1 MAARFIATIA
11 ADLTP
16 HSGPDPLMKHALDT
30 LLSSALASLRA
41 DGLLPADFAPAIQLD
56 RTRDK
61 SHGDWATNLALASA
75 KAAGRKPR
83 DIAEALVAAMPAEA
97 RAAAGVSKVEIAG
110 PGFINFFLSA
120 DSRFAAV
127 RDILADATAFSS
139 PDVGQGGK
147 VLLEY
152 VSANPTGPMHVGHG
166 RGAAYGSAL
175 ANLLRATGHDLR
187 TEYYIND
194 AGRQADVLAV
204 SVYARYLEACGE
216 TVQVPSRAYPADYVK
231 DCAQAL
237 LARDG
242 RIYFR
247 PWAEVVAGLPEDP
260 EGEGDDIKA
269 RKEAYLDAIIT
280 RVRDLLG
287 ADYRKVQDFGLDTQL
302 ADIRATLAA
311 FNVQFD
317 EWFSERTL
325 AESGAIERAIGRLRE
340 RGHVYEQDGAI
351 WLRTSALG
359 DEKDRVLVRD
369 NGIHTYFAADVAYHL
384 DKLDRGFDTLIDV
397 WGADHH
403 GYIARV
409 RAAIEAL
416 TGQGDKF
423 HVALIQFVTLSSGRM
438 GKRSGN
444 FVTLKQLIE
453 EAGNDATRF
462 FYLTRSPEQHLEFDI
477 DLARSQ
483 TADNPVYYL
492 QYAHARISSVLRELA
507 TRGWTL
513 DTEAGLAALPELPDA
528 GVEELVKRLSAWPE
542 AVANAARH
550 RAPHQLTHVLRE
562 LAQEFHGYY
571 NSNKMLVDDAAQR
584 NARLTLSL
592 ATQKILAN
600 GLGLLGV
607 AAPERM

>member
-1 MAARFIATIA
+1 
-11 ADLTP
+11 
-16 HSGPDPLMKHALDT
+16 MKPVLDA
-30 LLSSALASLRA
+30 LLSSAIATLRQN
-41 DGLLPADFAPAIQLD
+41 GVLPADFTPVIQLD
-56 RTRDK
+56 RTRDAA
-61 SHGDWATNLALASA
+61 HGDWATNLALASA

-83 DIAEALVAAMPAEA
+83 DIAEALVAALPADPA
-97 RAAAGVSKVEIAG
+97 VSKVEIAG
-110 PGFINFFLSA
+110 PGFINFFLSS
-120 DSRFAAV
+120 DSRFAV
-127 RDILADATAFSS
+127 IRQILDDVTGFCS
-139 PDVGQGGK
+139 PDIGQGEK
-147 VLLEY
+147 VLLEF

-166 RGAAYGSAL
+166 RGAAYGSTL
-175 ANLLRATGHDLR
+175 GNLLKATGFDVHR
-187 TEYYIND
+187 EYYIND

-237 LARDG
+237 MARDG
-242 RIYFR
+242 RAWFR
-247 PWAEVVAGLPEDP
+247 PWADVVAGLPEDP
-260 EGEGDDIKA
+260 EGEGDDVKA
-269 RKEAYLDAIIT
+269 GKEAYLDAIIS

-287 ADYRKVQDFGLDTQL
+287 ADYRTVQDFGLDTQL
-302 ADIRATLAA
+302 ATIRHTLDA
-311 FNVQFD
+311 FSVDFD
-317 EWFSERTL
+317 QWYSERTL
-325 AESGAIERAIGRLRE
+325 AESGAIDRAVARLRE
-340 RGHVYEQDGAI
+340 RGHVYEQNGAV

-359 DEKDRVLVRD
+359 DEKDRVLIRD

-416 TGQGDKF
+416 TGQGDRF

-444 FVTLKQLIE
+444 FVTLQQLIE

-483 TADNPVYYL
+483 SADNPVYYL
-492 QYAHARISSVLRELA
+492 QYAHARVASVFRELE
-507 TRGWTL
+507 TRGWAH
-513 DTEAGLAALPELPDA
+513 DQSAGLAALPMLDDSGLDDLLKRLAAWPDA
-528 GVEELVKRLSAWPE
+528 
-542 AVANAARH
+542 VAAAARQ
-550 RAPHQLTHVLRE
+550 RAPHQLTYALRD
-562 LAQEFHGYY
+562 LAQAFHGYY
-571 NSNKMLVDDAAQR
+571 NTHKMLIDDAAVR
-584 NARLTLSL
+584 NARLTVSL
-592 ATQKILAN
+592 AVQRVIAN

-607 AAPERM
+607 SAPDRM

>member
-1 MAARFIATIA
+1 
-11 ADLTP
+11 
-16 HSGPDPLMKHALDT
+16 MKHALDT
-30 LLSSALASLRA
+30 LLSAALATLRA

-61 SHGDWATNLALASA
+61 SHGDWATNLALVSA

-83 DIAEALVAAMPAEA
+83 ELADALVAALPPEA
-97 RAAAGVSKVEIAG
+97 RSAAGVTRVEIAG

-120 DSRFAAV
+120 DSRFEAV
-127 RDILADATAFSS
+127 QRILADATAYSS
-139 PDVGQGGK
+139 PDIGHGEK
-147 VLLEY
+147 VLLEF

-166 RGAAYGSAL
+166 RGAAYGSTL
-175 ANLLRATGHDLR
+175 ANLLAATGYQVQR
-187 TEYYIND
+187 EYYIND

-204 SVYARYLEACGE
+204 SVYLRYLEVLGE
-216 TVQVPSRAYPADYVK
+216 SVRIPSRAYPADYITV
-231 DCAQAL
+231 CARAL
-237 LARDG
+237 AERDG
-242 RIYFR
+242 RRHFR
-247 PWAEVVAGLPEDP
+247 PYAEVIAGVLPDSDDDGDAAKAIKEAHLDSLIARVR
-260 EGEGDDIKA
+260 EVLGDD
-269 RKEAYLDAIIT
+269 
-280 RVRDLLG
+280 
-287 ADYRKVQDFGLDTQL
+287 YRSVQDFGLDTQL

-311 FNVQFD
+311 FNVGFD
-317 EWFSERTL
+317 RWYSERSL
-325 AESGAIERAIGRLRE
+325 ADSGAIEHAIERLRM

-416 TGQGDKF
+416 TGHGDKF

-492 QYAHARISSVLRELA
+492 QYAHARISSIFRELA
-507 TRGWTL
+507 SRGWTH
-513 DTEAGLAALPELPDA
+513 DESAGLAALPNLTDA
-528 GVEELVKRLSAWPE
+528 GIEELVKRLSAWPE
-542 AVANAARH
+542 AVAAAARN

-562 LAQEFHGYY
+562 LAQDFHTYY
-571 NSNKMLVDDAAQR
+571 NSNKMLVDDADQR
-584 NARLTLSL
+584 NGRLTLSL
-592 ATQKILAN
+592 AVQKILAN
-600 GLGLLGV
+600 GLTLLGV

>member
-1 MAARFIATIA
+1 MKPQLESLLAA
-11 ADLTP
+11 
-16 HSGPDPLMKHALDT
+16 
-30 LLSSALASLRA
+30 ALASLRA
-41 DGLLPADFAPAIQLD
+41 DGLLPADFQPAIQLD
-56 RTRDK
+56 RTRDPA
-61 SHGDWATNLALASA
+61 HGDWATNLALASA

-83 DIAEALVAAMPAEA
+83 EIAEALVRSLPADPA
-97 RAAAGVSKVEIAG
+97 VSKVEIAG

-120 DSRFAAV
+120 DSRFAVV
-127 RDILADATAFSS
+127 RQILADAAAFSS
-139 PDVGQGGK
+139 PDIGRGEK

-175 ANLLRATGHDLR
+175 DRLLRATGHVVSS
-187 TEYYIND
+187 EYYIND

-216 TVQVPSRAYPADYVK
+216 TVRVPSRAYPADYVK

-237 LARDG
+237 MARDG
-242 RIYFR
+242 HAYFR

-260 EGEGDDIKA
+260 DGEGDEIKA
-269 RKEAYLDAIIT
+269 RKEAYLDAIIS

-302 ADIRATLAA
+302 AAIRTTLDA
-311 FNVQFD
+311 FGVSFD
-317 EWFSERTL
+317 RWFSERTL
-325 AESGAIERAIGRLRE
+325 AESGAIDKAVERLRE
-340 RGHVYEQDGAI
+340 RGHVYEQNGAI

-384 DKLDRGFDTLIDV
+384 DKLDRGVDTLIDV

-444 FVTLKQLIE
+444 FVTLQQLIE
-453 EAGNDATRF
+453 EATADATRF

-483 TADNPVYYL
+483 SADNPVYYL
-492 QYAHARISSVLRELA
+492 QYAHARVSSVFRELE
-507 TRGWTL
+507 TRGWAF
-513 DTEAGLAALPELPDA
+513 DQDAGLAALAQLDDSGLDDLLKRLAAWPDA
-528 GVEELVKRLSAWPE
+528 I
-542 AVANAARH
+542 ANAARQ
-550 RAPHQLTHVLRE
+550 RAPHQLTYALRD
-562 LAQEFHGYY
+562 LAQAFHGYY
-571 NSNKMLVDDAAQR
+571 NTHKMLIDDAALR
-584 NARLTLSL
+584 NARLTLSR
-592 ATQKILAN
+592 AVQQVIAH

-607 AAPERM
+607 SAPDRM

>member
-1 MAARFIATIA
+1 MKAT
-11 ADLTP
+11 LE
-16 HSGPDPLMKHALDT
+16 AL
-30 LLSSALASLRA
+30 LASALATLRA
-41 DGLLPADFAPAIQLD
+41 NGVLPADFAPAIQLD
-56 RTRDK
+56 RTRDPA
-61 SHGDWATNLALASA
+61 HGDWATNLALASA

-83 DIAEALVAAMPAEA
+83 EIAEALVQALPADPA
-97 RAAAGVSKVEIAG
+97 VRQVDIAG
-110 PGFINFFLSA
+110 PGFINFFLSS
-120 DSRFAAV
+120 DSRFAV
-127 RDILADATAFSS
+127 IRQILDDVTAFSS
-139 PDVGQGGK
+139 PNIGQGEK

-175 ANLLRATGHDLR
+175 DKLLRATGFAVSS
-187 TEYYIND
+187 EYYIND

-216 TVQVPSRAYPADYVK
+216 AVQVPSRAYPADYVK

-242 RIYFR
+242 RAYFR
-247 PWAEVVAGLPEDP
+247 PWADVVAGLPEDP
-260 EGEGDDIKA
+260 DGDGDDIKA
-269 RKEAYLDAIIT
+269 RKEAYLDAIIS
-280 RVRDLLG
+280 RVRELLG
-287 ADYRKVQDFGLDTQL
+287 ADYRNVQDFGLDTQL
-302 ADIRATLAA
+302 AAIRATLDA
-311 FNVQFD
+311 FGVSFD
-317 EWFSERTL
+317 RWFSERTL
-325 AESGAIERAIGRLRE
+325 AESGAIDKAVARLRE
-340 RGHVYEQDGAI
+340 RGHVYEQNGAI

-359 DEKDRVLVRD
+359 DEKDRVLIRD

-416 TGQGDKF
+416 TGQGDRF

-444 FVTLKQLIE
+444 FVTLQQLIE
-453 EAGNDATRF
+453 EATADATRF

-483 TADNPVYYL
+483 SADNPVYYL
-492 QYAHARISSVLRELA
+492 QYAHARVASVFRELE
-507 TRGWTL
+507 TRGWQH
-513 DTEAGLAALPELPDA
+513 DQAAGLAALANLDDS
-528 GVEELVKRLSAWPE
+528 GLDDLLKRLAAWPD
-542 AVANAARH
+542 AVANAARQ
-550 RAPHQLTHVLRE
+550 RAPHQLTYALRD
-562 LAQEFHGYY
+562 LAQAFHGYY
-571 NSNKMLVDDAAQR
+571 NTHKMLIDDAAVR

-592 ATQKILAN
+592 AVQQVIAN

-607 AAPERM
+607 SAPDRM